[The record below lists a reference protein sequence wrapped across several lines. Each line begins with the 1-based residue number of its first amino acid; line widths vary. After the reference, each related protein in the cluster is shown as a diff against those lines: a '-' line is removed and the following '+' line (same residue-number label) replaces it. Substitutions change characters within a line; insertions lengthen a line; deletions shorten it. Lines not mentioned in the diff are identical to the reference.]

1 MVIQSLD
8 LRHFRNYTHLQT
20 EFSPETNWIFGKN
33 GQGKTNLVEAIYYI
47 CNLES
52 FRTRKNHHLL
62 QSGHPQAL
70 IQAELKRS
78 DVLHQIRIQ
87 ITSRGR
93 QVRLDHSAYNKVS
106 DYILSFLALTFT
118 PEEVVL
124 FRGSPQERRR
134 FFNRMQAILEPS
146 YFRILQDYAKAL
158 SQKNAVLKQQ
168 QREKLPLWNQMLARH
183 ASIMSE
189 KRRSFTESL
198 NLHLAELFQAISG
211 RTECLQLE
219 FQPSI
224 SIPEETEEGIFQV
237 LESAAEKEMRAGHSL
252 MGPHRDDFRLML
264 DHRTDREFF
273 SQGEFR
279 ITNLALKMA
288 LNQLLY
294 QSFKIYPVLIFDDL
308 FSELDPSMKSH
319 IMDFFSQLK
328 NQVFITSTVPPEYV
342 KPGNTLQISQGTTV

>member
-33 GQGKTNLVEAIYYI
+33 GQVKTHQVEAIYYI

-93 QVRLDHSAYNKVS
+93 QVRLDHSGYNKVS

-189 KRRSFTESL
+189 KGRSFIESL

-224 SIPEETEEGIFQV
+224 SIPEETEDGIFLV
-237 LESAAEKEMRAGHSL
+237 LESATEKEMRAGHSL

-264 DHRTDREFF
+264 DHRPDREFF

-288 LNQLLY
+288 LNQLLF
-294 QSFKIYPVLIFDDL
+294 QLFKIYPVLIFDDL
-308 FSELDPSMKSH
+308 FSELDPLMKSH

-328 NQVFITSTVPPEYV
+328 NQDFITSTVPPEYV

>member
-78 DVLHQIRIQ
+78 EVLHQIRIH

-106 DYILSFLALTFT
+106 EYILSFLALTFT

-189 KRRSFTESL
+189 KRRSFIESL

-219 FQPSI
+219 FQPSN
-224 SIPEETEEGIFQV
+224 V
-237 LESAAEKEMRAGHSL
+237 
-252 MGPHRDDFRLML
+252 FRRNCRC
-264 DHRTDREFF
+264 DE
-273 SQGEFR
+273 
-279 ITNLALKMA
+279 N
-288 LNQLLY
+288 
-294 QSFKIYPVLIFDDL
+294 LIFDDL

-328 NQVFITSTVPPEYV
+328 NQIFITSTVPPEYV
-342 KPGNTLQISQGTTV
+342 KPGNTLQISQGTAV

>member
-87 ITSRGR
+87 VTSRGR

-189 KRRSFTESL
+189 KRRSFIESL

-252 MGPHRDDFRLML
+252 MGPHRDDFRLIN
-264 DHRTDREFF
+264 FA
-273 SQGEFR
+273 
-279 ITNLALKMA
+279 IT
-288 LNQLLY
+288 
-294 QSFKIYPVLIFDDL
+294 P
-308 FSELDPSMKSH
+308 
-319 IMDFFSQLK
+319 
-328 NQVFITSTVPPEYV
+328 
-342 KPGNTLQISQGTTV
+342 

>member
-1 MVIQSLD
+1 
-8 LRHFRNYTHLQT
+8 
-20 EFSPETNWIFGKN
+20 
-33 GQGKTNLVEAIYYI
+33 
-47 CNLES
+47 
-52 FRTRKNHHLL
+52 
-62 QSGHPQAL
+62 
-70 IQAELKRS
+70 
-78 DVLHQIRIQ
+78 
-87 ITSRGR
+87 
-93 QVRLDHSAYNKVS
+93 
-106 DYILSFLALTFT
+106 
-118 PEEVVL
+118 
-124 FRGSPQERRR
+124 
-134 FFNRMQAILEPS
+134 MQAILEPS

-224 SIPEETEEGIFQV
+224 SIPEETEDGIFLV
-237 LESAAEKEMRAGHSL
+237 LESATEKEMRAGHSL

-264 DHRTDREFF
+264 DHRPDREFF

-288 LNQLLY
+288 LNQLMF

-308 FSELDPSMKSH
+308 FSELDQSMKSH

>member
-189 KRRSFTESL
+189 KRRSFIESL

-224 SIPEETEEGIFQV
+224 SIPEET
-237 LESAAEKEMRAGHSL
+237 
-252 MGPHRDDFRLML
+252 
-264 DHRTDREFF
+264 
-273 SQGEFR
+273 
-279 ITNLALKMA
+279 
-288 LNQLLY
+288 
-294 QSFKIYPVLIFDDL
+294 
-308 FSELDPSMKSH
+308 
-319 IMDFFSQLK
+319 
-328 NQVFITSTVPPEYV
+328 
-342 KPGNTLQISQGTTV
+342 